1 MQINREWE
9 RTVASNWSGFIGAL
23 SVSKSISF
31 GHLLWL
37 RFSHSPPLP
46 SLLSH
51 RSQSTY
57 RSLSF
62 PLYVPARLASS
73 FLQLLPNLRSVF
85 LLTIRP
91 IRSSV
96 KYTTYTHSFAAL
108 RLQSACIRRGGG
120 RVVINQE
127 LVPSGHFIRVVEM
140 RTNEEY
146 YTATVMRQ
154 SFRFNFVYAL
164 AVLFPQKKRTN
175 RSVQDV
181 RIRTK
186 FLSSPSP
193 PPFLFLPAR

>member
-96 KYTTYTHSFAAL
+96 KYTTYIHSFAAL

-120 RVVINQE
+120 RAVINQE

-140 RTNEEY
+140 RTNDSKNIIRLPRCGRVFGS
-146 YTATVMRQ
+146 TLCT
-154 SFRFNFVYAL
+154 
-164 AVLFPQKKRTN
+164 LFFSLEKNKQTRTGRTYPN
-175 RSVQDV
+175 EIFKFPFSSSVS
-181 RIRTK
+181 IP
-186 FLSSPSP
+186 SS
-193 PPFLFLPAR
+193 

>member
-62 PLYVPARLASS
+62 PLYVPARLTSS
-73 FLQLLPNLRSVF
+73 FLQLLPNLQSVF

-96 KYTTYTHSFAAL
+96 KYTTYIHSFAAL

-120 RVVINQE
+120 RAVINQE

-140 RTNEEY
+140 RTNDSKNIIRLPRCGRVFGS
-146 YTATVMRQ
+146 TLCT
-154 SFRFNFVYAL
+154 
-164 AVLFPQKKRTN
+164 LFFSLEKNKQTRTGRTYPN
-175 RSVQDV
+175 EIFKFPFSSSVS
-181 RIRTK
+181 IP
-186 FLSSPSP
+186 SS
-193 PPFLFLPAR
+193 

>member
-1 MQINREWE
+1 MVRLY
-9 RTVASNWSGFIGAL
+9 WSSQCLKEHLVRSSPLAPLQPL
-23 SVSKSISF
+23 SPS
-31 GHLLWL
+31 
-37 RFSHSPPLP
+37 PLP
-46 SLLSH
+46 PFSPLTVH
-51 RSQSTY
+51 
-57 RSLSF
+57 LSF
-62 PLYVPARLASS
+62 PLFPALCSGPPR
-73 FLQLLPNLRSVF
+73 FLLPSTFTEPSVRF
-85 LLTIRP
+85 PPHDSPDSFFCKIYYLYTLIRCATFTEC
-91 IRSSV
+91 V
-96 KYTTYTHSFAAL
+96 HKTGEE
-108 RLQSACIRRGGG
+108 RGP
-120 RVVINQE
+120 VINQE